1 MIKIKETDKVV
12 SIKFKHQPGV
22 NIFELILILAAIAI
36 IAAVSLPVYFDFTD
50 RASEKLLNT
59 AIAELDGREK
69 LAFAE
74 IKNSQDG
81 CVCCS

>member
-12 SIKFKHQPGV
+12 SIKFKRQLGF
-22 NIFELILILAAIAI
+22 NLFELILILAVIAI
-36 IAAVSLPVYFDFTD
+36 MVAVAVPRYFDFTD

-74 IKNSQDG
+74 IKNLQDG
-81 CVCCS
+81 

>member
-12 SIKFKHQPGV
+12 SIKFKHQLAIS
-22 NIFELILILAAIAI
+22 IFELILILAAIVI
-36 IAAVSLPVYFDFTD
+36 MAAVSLPIYFDFTD

-59 AIAELDGREK
+59 AIAELDGIEK

-81 CVCCS
+81 WVYCS

>member
-59 AIAELDGREK
+59 AMAELDGREK

>member
-12 SIKFKHQPGV
+12 SIKFKRQLGF
-22 NIFELILILAAIAI
+22 NLFELILILAVIAI
-36 IAAVSLPVYFDFTD
+36 MAAVAVPRYFDFTD

-59 AIAELDGREK
+59 AIAELDGGEK

-81 CVCCS
+81 

>member
-12 SIKFKHQPGV
+12 SIKFKHQLGV

-36 IAAVSLPVYFDFTD
+36 MAAVALPVYFDFTD

-69 LAFAE
+69 LAFAD
-74 IKNSQDG
+74 IKNSRDG
-81 CVCCS
+81 WVCCS

>member
-12 SIKFKHQPGV
+12 SIKFKRQLGF
-22 NIFELILILAAIAI
+22 NLFELILILAAIAI
-36 IAAVSLPVYFDFTD
+36 MVAVAVPRYYDFTD
-50 RASEKLLNT
+50 RASEKFLNT
-59 AIAELDGREK
+59 AIAELNGREK

-81 CVCCS
+81 